1 MTWKGFN
8 PVIKLMK
15 PPTKGVK
22 MSKKAFK
29 AISHRIDR
37 DASLPKYYMTIQ
49 PQFKKD

>member
-1 MTWKGFN
+1 MTWKGLG
-8 PVIKLMK
+8 PVIKLIE
-15 PPTKGVK
+15 TTYQKGVK

-49 PQFKKD
+49 PQI